1 MKFFSKNFAYFRE
14 EFMKIAIIGAGM
26 VGSTILYRLVINS
39 MVSKIAIIDINKEK
53 SKAEAFDLMHAGVFE
68 KDSKI
73 VFGDFDRLAES
84 DIVVITAGA
93 NQKVGET
100 RLELL
105 DRNIEI
111 FRKIVPE
118 IKKYAKDSI
127 IIVATNPVDVMTEVV
142 LRLGDFNK
150 RKVLGTGCV
159 LDSARFR
166 SVLSAKFK
174 ISPKSI
180 KANVIGEHGDSS
192 VLLWSEIDGDIR
204 QFGGLSDK
212 QKNDVEAKVKNS
224 AYDIIKGKGATYYGI
239 ASACTDIIDGILSDS
254 NRVYNISSHFDKALG
269 VYNNV
274 SFSMPIVLNRDGV
287 VKVLVPSM
295 NENEKK
301 KLLAS
306 VKVINEA
313 SNKI

>member
-1 MKFFSKNFAYFRE
+1 
-14 EFMKIAIIGAGM
+14 MKISIVGVGM
-26 VGSTILYRLVINS
+26 VGSTILYRLL
-39 MVSKIAIIDINKEK
+39 MMEGIAEIVVIDINNEK
-53 SKAEAFDLMHAGVFE
+53 AKAESLDLLHAGVFE
-68 KDSKI
+68 RSNKI

-84 DIVVITAGA
+84 DIVVICAGA

-100 RLELL
+100 RLELQG
-105 DRNIEI
+105 RNVEI

-118 IKKYAKDSI
+118 IKKYASNSI

-142 LRLGDFNK
+142 LRVGDFNK
-150 RKVLGTGCV
+150 RRVLGTGCV
-159 LDSARFR
+159 LDSARFC
-166 SVLSAKFK
+166 SVLSKKFR

-180 KANVIGEHGDSS
+180 RANVIGEHGDSS
-192 VLLWSEIDGDIR
+192 VLLWSEIDGVIR

-212 QKNDVEAKVKNS
+212 QKIDVTEKVKNS
-224 AYDIIKGKGATYYGI
+224 AYEIIKGKGATYYGI
-239 ASACTDIIDGILSDS
+239 ASACVSIIDGILSNS
-254 NRVYNISSHFDKALG
+254 NRVFNVCSHFDKALG
-269 VYNNV
+269 EYNNV
-274 SFSMPIVLNRDGV
+274 SFSMPFLLNRDGV
-287 VKVLVPSM
+287 VKFFVPSM